1 MKIIFFIGAG
11 SFLGGIS
18 RYLLS
23 QLLDEKMQSV
33 FPYGTLA
40 VNVLGCFC
48 IGLVFAF
55 FDKGLLNQD
64 WKLVLAT
71 GVLGGFTTFSAF
83 SQQTFFL
90 LKEGKMTMAFTYVM
104 VSVLLG
110 VCATFLAFTATH
122 KMLLK

>member
-40 VNVLGCFC
+40 VNVLGCLS